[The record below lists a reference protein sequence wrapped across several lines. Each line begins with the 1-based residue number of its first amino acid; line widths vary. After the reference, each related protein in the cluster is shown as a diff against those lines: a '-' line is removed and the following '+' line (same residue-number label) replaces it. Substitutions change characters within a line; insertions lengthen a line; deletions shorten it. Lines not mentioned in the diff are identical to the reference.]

1 MWRLVGEN
9 DERLAQQA
17 LFTHIC
23 IGPQNKTDVQLGL
36 AAAIIANSSA
46 FPATRA
52 FNILCQTSSD
62 AIKPLVDS
70 IFVHL
75 IQTKWTLLVDA
86 ARAQILWVFRE
97 LVRLAVSSGAG
108 QSAEKLV
115 SSVTNTGSDVLF
127 FALSRQVL
135 PGDVSPRNLFVHES
149 LLDVLLAHREF
160 IYSIPFM
167 LATAVYFY
175 LRAIQDHVH
184 QQFEALRSK
193 EISFCV
199 AALRE
204 RVFIIFDYSVCS
216 MKPRTALT

>member
-1 MWRLVGEN
+1 MVWRIVGES
-9 DERLAQQA
+9 DERQAQQA

-23 IGPQNKTDVQLGL
+23 IGPQQKSDVQWGL
-36 AAAIIANSSA
+36 AAAIIADSTS

-70 IFVHL
+70 TFVHL
-75 IQTKWTLLVDA
+75 IQTKWTRLLDA
-86 ARAQILWVFRE
+86 ARAQIVWVFHE
-97 LVRLAVSSGAG
+97 LVRVAVSTGAG
-108 QSAEKLV
+108 QSAEKLA
-115 SSVTNTGSDVLF
+115 SAVTNTGSDVLF
-127 FALSRQVL
+127 MALTRQVL
-135 PGDVSPRNLFVHES
+135 PGDVSPRNLFLHER

-160 IYSIPFM
+160 SYSIPFM

-184 QQFEALRSK
+184 PQFESLRAK

-199 AALRE
+199 AAIRE
-204 RVFIIFDYSVCS
+204 RV
-216 MKPRTALT
+216 LQ